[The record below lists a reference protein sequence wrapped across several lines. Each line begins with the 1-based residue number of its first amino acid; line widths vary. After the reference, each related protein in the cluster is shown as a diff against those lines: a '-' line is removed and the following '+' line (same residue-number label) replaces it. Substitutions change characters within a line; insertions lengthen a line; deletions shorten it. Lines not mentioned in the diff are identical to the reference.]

1 MMKRVFFTALL
12 ITGMILTAATQENRM
27 WLGGTLSLSGQ
38 DNGQTQST
46 TTILPEFGYYNTGSA
61 WAIGIR
67 AGLTTQK
74 TVVQDNTRR
83 VNTTTVAP
91 FARYNFVDSDGFR
104 LFGQAELPLQ
114 FFGGRHYD
122 GSSMDS
128 SNAIGFRVRPG
139 LSYMLSEKWGFNMLM
154 PSVLNFVQHSDNGSA
169 YSFGINDGYTIQAYL
184 LSTSIGFIY
193 YLR

>member
-1 MMKRVFFTALL
+1 MMKRVFLTSLL
-12 ITGMILTAATQENRM
+12 LAAIILTAATQENNM

-38 DNGQTQST
+38 DNGQKQST
-46 TTILPEFGYYNTGSA
+46 TTILPEFGYYIPESA

-67 AGLTTQK
+67 AGLTTER

-114 FFGGRHYD
+114 FFGGEHFD

-128 SNAIGFRVRPG
+128 SNSIGFRVRPG
-139 LSYMLSEKWGFNMLM
+139 LTYTLSANWGFNMLM
-154 PSVLNFVQHSDNGSA
+154 PSVLNFVQHSDNGSS

-184 LSTSIGFIY
+184 LSTAIGFVY
-193 YLR
+193 NF

>member
-1 MMKRVFFTALL
+1 MKRAFL
-12 ITGMILTAATQENRM
+12 AAVLVSAMVMAVSSQENRM
-27 WLGGTLSLSGQ
+27 WLGGTISLSGQ
-38 DNGQTQST
+38 DNGQKQST
-46 TTILPEFGYYNTGSA
+46 TTILPELGYYLPESA

-67 AGLTTQK
+67 AGLTTER

-114 FFGGRHYD
+114 FFGGKHYD

-128 SNAIGFRVRPG
+128 SNSIGFRVRPG
-139 LSYMLSEKWGFNMLM
+139 LTYTMSEKWGFNMLM
-154 PSVLNFVQHSDNGSA
+154 PTVFDFVHNSDAGSS
-169 YSFGINDGYTIQAYL
+169 YSFGINDGYTIQGYL
-184 LSTSIGFIY
+184 LSTALGFVY
-193 YLR
+193 NF

>member
-1 MMKRVFFTALL
+1 MKRAFFTALL
-12 ITGMILTAATQENRM
+12 LAGMTLAASTQENRM

-38 DNGQTQST
+38 ENGQTQST
-46 TTILPEFGYYNTGSA
+46 TTIMPEFGYYNTGSP

-67 AGLTTQK
+67 AGFTTER

-83 VNTTTVAP
+83 YNTTTVSP
-91 FARYNFVDSDGFR
+91 FARYNFVGSDGFR

-114 FFGGRHYD
+114 FFGGSHFD
-122 GSSMDS
+122 DSSMKS
-128 SNAIGFRVRPG
+128 ANSIGFRIRPG

-154 PSVLNFVQHSDNGSA
+154 PSVLNFTQHSDDGSA
-169 YSFGINDGYTIQAYL
+169 YSFGINDGYTIQGYL